1 MLNIARP
8 ISEEMLF
15 GYTHPSCNLRYL
27 EGKLPEIEL
36 YLTTSVVVADANNLK
51 NVDTIWHHIEKYFRE
66 HDLPLFGRRLIDTP
80 DKMFTLLYIEETPTH
95 THLVFSKETETDPLI
110 FISINEVDKSIPD
123 TISIKRLKD
132 IDTKKL
138 TPVNLGFFAIFN
150 DSYPSVSATP
160 EECSI
165 IITRPGYFI
174 KFYNDNNIESLNAYA
189 NAIYENMDLISQGI
203 WDFQDAVKNM
213 SLAFGRDVLGIL
225 GLMEYKDHGTV
236 DGRLACQDLYINNA
250 GCVFHKSG
258 LSVFLQYTAE
268 TWLIL
273 RKYFGTALSDK
284 YDIIDDSLFGE
295 DDT

>member
-1 MLNIARP
+1 
-8 ISEEMLF
+8 
-15 GYTHPSCNLRYL
+15 
-27 EGKLPEIEL
+27 LPENEL
-36 YLTTSVVVADANNLK
+36 YLTTSVVVADANDLK

-66 HDLPLFGRRLIDTP
+66 HDLPLFGRRLMDTP

-110 FISINEVDKSIPD
+110 FISINEIDKSIPD

-132 IDTKKL
+132 MDTKKL
-138 TPVNLGFFAIFN
+138 TPVNLRFFAMFN
-150 DSYPSVSATP
+150 DPYPSVSATH

-165 IITRPGYFI
+165 IITRPVCFI
-174 KFYNDNNIESLNAYA
+174 RFCNDNNIESLNAYA

-236 DGRLACQDLYINNA
+236 DGCLACQDLYINNA

-258 LSVFLQYTAE
+258 LSVFLHYTAE
-268 TWLIL
+268 TWIIL

-284 YDIIDDSLFGE
+284 YDIIDDSLFGR
-295 DDT
+295 DDE